1 MVMAA
6 NDFCRRVAKPVAR
19 SDVEDAM
26 KLPLSG
32 GCRCGSIRFECSA
45 SPAFSW
51 KCHCRDCQQASGG
64 AYCPVMYVP
73 KSAMKITGAV
83 NYYDVKAE
91 SGNTVSRGFCPTC
104 GSNLFILAELV
115 PDLQGIW
122 ASSLDDPNEF
132 KPQVH
137 VWTDSSTGWNM
148 IDDDLKKISKAPN
161 VEQFNALLAEA
172 K

>member
-1 MVMAA
+1 
-6 NDFCRRVAKPVAR
+6 
-19 SDVEDAM
+19 M

-32 GCRCGSIRFECSA
+32 GCRCGAIRFECSA

-73 KSAMKITGAV
+73 KTAMKITGTPR
-83 NYYDVKAE
+83 YYDVKAE
-91 SGNTVSRGFCPTC
+91 SGNGVSRGFCPTC

-137 VWTDSSTGWNM
+137 VWTGSSPWWNT
-148 IDDDLKKISKAPN
+148 INDELKQIIKAPN
-161 VEQFNALLAEA
+161 QEQFNALLTEH